1 VRTYAQNFEDVML
14 ARLFGDQSDGF
25 YIDVGAWHP
34 TMHSVTR
41 HFYDLGW
48 RGVNVEPVY
57 DQHALFVADRPD
69 DINLR
74 AAVGSRLGT
83 LRFFE
88 CSELT
93 SLSTADPAQAAQLEK
108 SGYSVKSYD
117 VDVITL
123 ADIGKRIGHRP
134 VDFLK
139 VDVEGFEAQ
148 VLKGVD
154 WQAFR
159 PRVLVIEATLPDTRI
174 VDWDNTAAVNN
185 WADWEPNLLA
195 SGYVF
200 ALFDG
205 LSRFYLRSEE
215 VHLAGRLTIPPC
227 VHDDIHRWEE
237 DRICDDLSLIEADRQ
252 EKSAVIERLLGEL
265 SAVRADQAAIEADR
279 QEKSAVIERLLGEL
293 SAVRAD
299 QAAIEADRQE
309 KSAVI
314 ERLLGELSAVR
325 ADQAAIEA
333 DRKEKSAVIERLLGE
348 LSAVRANQA
357 SKERRIESNAVEL
370 KQLHEQLRQLKA
382 NVADTERGVAK
393 QISAHRSVIAEQ
405 AANQVERKASLA
417 GWPDLLLRWR
427 HSHVPTRWGKLIRP
441 AGQGHRHIAL
451 DVLEIVF
458 GVSGG
463 VETYMK
469 MLTAALL
476 EGGYKVTL
484 ICLPEQRAALEQ
496 SVPNSVGLFQVRV
509 SSAINLTLKLARL
522 LGRGP
527 TRASTATSMAT
538 FHSLAQDLAVDVLH
552 SPVQIFSV
560 SDFSVPSVL
569 NLHDL
574 QHLHFPENFRPSDI
588 EARNLLYGRAASLAT
603 AIVVSSDFVKEDLIS
618 KMAIPREKVFTVPV
632 TWDPKIIDGLGTF
645 DELAA
650 RARYNLPATYAIY
663 PAQFWPH
670 KNHVRLIEALAIVRQ
685 SCPEHDLKLVL
696 TGYRGHT
703 GWSAVKVL
711 IDELALQSDVL
722 CLDHVPVEHLAALYK
737 GSVFCVMPSTFEA
750 SSYPII
756 EAQVLGVPAMCSNVT
771 SLPELMRDGAGLLF
785 DPFDAQDIARKMIE
799 WLRNPA
805 DRQAHAD
812 RAILKAQRE
821 HSLDCYVA
829 GLDRVYSFVTKG
841 VI

>member
-1 VRTYAQNFEDVML
+1 MRSYAQNFEDVML

-25 YIDVGAWHP
+25 YIDIGAWHP

-48 RGVNVEPVY
+48 RGVNVEPID
-57 DQHALFVADRPD
+57 DQHALFVADRPA

-74 AAVGSRLGT
+74 AAVGSRPGT

-88 CSELT
+88 CSDLT
-93 SLSTADPAQAAQLEK
+93 SLSTANPAQAAQLEK
-108 SGYSVKSYD
+108 SGHSVRSYD

-123 ADIGKRIGHRP
+123 ADIGKLIGHRP

-148 VLKGVD
+148 VLQGVD

-185 WADWEPNLLA
+185 WADWEPDLLA

-205 LSRFYLRSEE
+205 LSRFYLRSED

-237 DRICDDLSLIEADRQ
+237 DRIRDELSLIEADRQ

-265 SAVRADQAAIEADR
+265 EAVRGNQAA
-279 QEKSAVIERLLGEL
+279 
-293 SAVRAD
+293 
-299 QAAIEADRQE
+299 
-309 KSAVI
+309 
-314 ERLLGELSAVR
+314 
-325 ADQAAIEA
+325 
-333 DRKEKSAVIERLLGE
+333 
-348 LSAVRANQA
+348 
-357 SKERRIESNAVEL
+357 KERRIESNTVEL
-370 KQLHEQLRQLKA
+370 TQLHEQLRQLKA
-382 NVADTERGVAK
+382 NVADAARGVAM
-393 QISAHRSVIAEQ
+393 QISARRSAIAEQ
-405 AANQVERKASLA
+405 AANLVERKASLA

-427 HSHVPTRWGKLIRP
+427 HRHVPTRWGTLIRE

-469 MLTAALL
+469 MLVAALL
-476 EGGYKVTL
+476 AGGYRVTL
-484 ICLPEQRAALEQ
+484 ICLPEQRTALEQ
-496 SVPNSVGLFQVRV
+496 SVQNSVGLFQVRV

-538 FHSLAQDLAVDVLH
+538 FHRLAQDLAVDVLH
-552 SPVQIFSV
+552 TPVQFFSV

-588 EARNLLYGRAASLAT
+588 EARNFLYGRAASLAT

-703 GWSAVKVL
+703 GWPAVKVL

-722 CLDHVPVEHLAALYK
+722 CLDHVPAEHLAALYK

-812 RAILKAQRE
+812 RAILKARRE
-821 HSLDCYVA
+821 HSMDCYVA
-829 GLDRVYSFVTKG
+829 GLDRVYSFVTKE
-841 VI
+841 IT